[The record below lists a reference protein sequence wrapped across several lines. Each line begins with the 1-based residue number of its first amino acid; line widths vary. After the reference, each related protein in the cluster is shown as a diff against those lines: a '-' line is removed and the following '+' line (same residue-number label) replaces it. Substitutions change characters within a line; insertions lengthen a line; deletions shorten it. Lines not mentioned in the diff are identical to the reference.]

1 MRNTLLT
8 EIEAF
13 LAESGLSASRFG
25 WLATRNARL
34 VERLREGK
42 PVLTTTETR
51 VREWLIANR
60 DRKSRRAA

>member
-1 MRNTLLT
+1 MRNELLI

-13 LAESGLSASRFG
+13 LIESGLSASRFG
-25 WLATRNARL
+25 LLAAKNARL

-51 VREWLIANR
+51 VREWLAANR